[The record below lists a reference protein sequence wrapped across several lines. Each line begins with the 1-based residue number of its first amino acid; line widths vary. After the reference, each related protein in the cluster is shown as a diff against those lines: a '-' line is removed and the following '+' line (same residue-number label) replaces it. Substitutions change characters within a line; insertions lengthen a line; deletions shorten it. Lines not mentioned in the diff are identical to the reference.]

1 MSGRKLTTAVTLVAL
16 LLVVIGMAAF
26 GYKQLTAPLPDPPS
40 AEEKCTGAEKEVQGY
55 LRRKQVQV
63 SVFNAGNREGFAG
76 LTLEKIVNAGFRA
89 GNAGNAPKSAE
100 IRRAIVWTTEENDPA
115 AKLVAQALGRAYA
128 GRDHQDRPRPG
139 HRRDR
144 RQPVQGRGPQGT
156 QADPAGR
163 PRREV
168 RAGRLRR

>member
-26 GYKQLTAPLPDPPS
+26 GYKQLTAPLPERPS
-40 AEEKCTGAEKEVQGY
+40 AEDTCTGAEKEVQGY

-63 SVFNAGNREGFAG
+63 SVFNAGDREGFAG

-89 GNAGNAPKSAE
+89 GNAGNAPTSAE

-115 AKLVAQALGRAYA
+115 AKLVAQALGRRTPVEVTKTDL
-128 GRDHQDRPRPG
+128 GPGIDVIVGNRFKGVDRKAPRKI
-139 HRRDR
+139 RL
-144 RQPVQGRGPQGT
+144 
-156 QADPAGR
+156 ADPVEKCV
-163 PRREV
+163 PV
-168 RAGRLRR
+168 D